1 MAVTIKK
8 LTNANVYINGNSKLG
23 LAAEIDLPKVTA
35 KMAEHKALG
44 MVADMELPAGFD
56 KMEARI
62 LWNSFDDSA
71 MVQMAN
77 PFQSVALMCR
87 ASSEE
92 YTSAGRTDE
101 RPYVVFLRG
110 SFKEVPTGNF
120 KQHENVEMESRLN
133 VTYVRV
139 EYNGTVVMEFDTLS
153 NIYKVGG
160 VDILANYRANIGG

>member
-1 MAVTIKK
+1 MA
-8 LTNANVYINGNSKLG
+8 
-23 LAAEIDLPKVTA
+23 
-35 KMAEHKALG
+35 
-44 MVADMELPAGFD
+44 ADIELPAGFD

-62 LWNSFDDSA
+62 LWNSFYQDA
-71 MVQMAN
+71 MVKMAN
-77 PFQSVALMCR
+77 PFTTIALMCR

-110 SFKEVPTGNF
+110 AFKEVPTGNF

-139 EYNGTVVMEFDTLS
+139 EYNGNVVMEFDTLA
-153 NIYKVGG
+153 NIYKVDG